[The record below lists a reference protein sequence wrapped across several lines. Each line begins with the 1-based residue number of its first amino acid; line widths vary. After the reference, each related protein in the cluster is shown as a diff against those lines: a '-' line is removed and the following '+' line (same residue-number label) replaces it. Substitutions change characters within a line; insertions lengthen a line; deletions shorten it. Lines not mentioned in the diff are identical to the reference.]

1 MNPWMFRKLF
11 REFCLLPRGE
21 QRALIL
27 VSLLLIIS
35 LGVRITI
42 QMLPPG
48 EPPGLDQFVEESRR
62 VLAALAEADSLSRA
76 ESPVMPDPN
85 IPAPGLRSTGRN
97 SNRSR
102 HLVAHPIEINAA
114 DSAGLLPLSGIGP
127 VLAGRII
134 KYRNMLGGFV
144 DKSQLAEVYGL
155 PDEVLSRIT
164 PCILIDTLRI
174 KKIEI
179 NTAGFRTLLRHP
191 YLEYE
196 DVKAIMNYRE
206 VMGQIS
212 NIREIRQNHLVQDS
226 TLDRIR
232 PYLDLSKE

>member
-1 MNPWMFRKLF
+1 MLRKLF

-35 LGVRITI
+35 LGVRITV

-48 EPPGLDQFVEESRR
+48 EPPGLDQFAEESRR
-62 VLAALAEADSLSRA
+62 VMAALAEADSLSRA
-76 ESPVMPDPN
+76 ESAVAADQST
-85 IPAPGLRSTGRN
+85 PAPGFRSTGRN
-97 SNRSR
+97 SNRFR
-102 HLVAHPIEINAA
+102 HPMEHPIEINSA

-134 KYRNMLGGFV
+134 KYRNMLGGYV

-155 PDEVLSRIT
+155 PDEVLSWIT
-164 PCILIDTLRI
+164 PCIHIDTFRVKRI
-174 KKIEI
+174 KI
-179 NTAGFRTLLRHP
+179 NTADFRTLLRHP

-212 NIREIRQNHLVQDS
+212 NIREISQNNLVQDS
-226 TLDRIR
+226 TLEKIR